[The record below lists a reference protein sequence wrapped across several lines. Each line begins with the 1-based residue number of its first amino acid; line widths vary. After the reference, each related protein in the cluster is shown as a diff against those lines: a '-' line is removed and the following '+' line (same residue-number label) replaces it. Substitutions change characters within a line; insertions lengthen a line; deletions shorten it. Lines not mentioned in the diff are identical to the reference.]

1 MGILLVKVG
10 IGIRGMV
17 LLLVKIGIGTRGW

>member
-1 MGILLVKVG
+1 MDILLVKVG